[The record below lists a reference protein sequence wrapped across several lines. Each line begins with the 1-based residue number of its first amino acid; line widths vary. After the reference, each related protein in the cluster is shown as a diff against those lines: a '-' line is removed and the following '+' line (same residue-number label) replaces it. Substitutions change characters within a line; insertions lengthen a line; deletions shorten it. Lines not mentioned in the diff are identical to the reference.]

1 MLMRKSM
8 AIQHKLREPQ
18 HQMKISDRE
27 SQVPQAA
34 GWRIAEQKRLE
45 DSDIVYSDM
54 SDCDDSG

>member
-1 MLMRKSM
+1 M

-27 SQVPQAA
+27 SQVPQVA
-34 GWRIAEQKRLE
+34 GWRIAEQKRLD

-54 SDCDDSG
+54 SDCEDSG